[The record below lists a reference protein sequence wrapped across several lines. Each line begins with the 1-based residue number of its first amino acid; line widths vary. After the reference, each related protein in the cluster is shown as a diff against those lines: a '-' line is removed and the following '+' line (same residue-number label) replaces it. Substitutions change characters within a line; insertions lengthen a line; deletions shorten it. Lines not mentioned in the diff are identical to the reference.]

1 MNWRSPLK
9 HGPARRARA
18 AACLALML
26 LAACG
31 GGSPVDGGAE
41 ELEFEG
47 GALDGSEDAALAAR
61 EEVARLQETTEPTS
75 AEGTPATDAETER
88 LAEAYLTMPIDE
100 LLASMGLERDE
111 TTQMMDL
118 PDETI
123 RQLAIARLRRDAVD
137 PDRGGAPKRGDDG
150 TLSIRFRHISLD
162 GLDDP
167 DYDAVIDALMEG
179 EQRFPA
185 AIAALDGKRVELTG
199 YMIPVE
205 WQRRDVTEF
214 MLVRDLLACCFGGAP
229 QPDEWV
235 HVSMKRGVRS
245 PYFPFVPVAV
255 VGTLEIEGIDDGSG
269 YAAGAYRM
277 QGDKTRE
284 L

>member
-1 MNWRSPLK
+1 MNRRSSAMHRPL
-9 HGPARRARA
+9 HAARA
-18 AACLALML
+18 AACFALML

-31 GGSPVDGGAE
+31 GSPVEGGE
-41 ELEFEG
+41 EDLEFEG

-61 EEVARLQETTEPTS
+61 EEAMRLGSTSAGAS
-75 AEGTPATDAETER
+75 AEGAPAIDAETEA

-100 LLASMGLERDE
+100 ILESMGLARDE
-111 TTQMMDL
+111 ATQMLDL

-123 RQLAIARLRRDAVD
+123 RQLAIARLRRDALD
-137 PDRGGAPKRGDDG
+137 PDGGGPPERLGDG
-150 TLSIRFRHISLD
+150 TLSVRFRHVSLD
-162 GLDDP
+162 ALDDP
-167 DYDAVIDALMEG
+167 AYEAVIDALMEG

-235 HVSMKRGVRS
+235 HVSMEEGADS
-245 PYFPFVPVAV
+245 PYYPFVPVAV
-255 VGTLEIEGIDDGSG
+255 VGTFQIEGIDDGSG

-277 QGDKTRE
+277 RGVRTRE